1 MIEYKRTK
9 ILDKYF
15 AIQIFECPIDIIMLA
30 ATLGSNNVIVENY
43 RHHRNPNSLTIL
55 INNNNFTI
63 EPRLKQFLADF
74 QINKSDFISLK
85 NIWDTQGCYAVFHDT
100 DDIQFKMTDLNE
112 ISRYKAL
119 DNFKWTLEIAIPD
132 GASDGW
138 GQIVSP
144 DQNIIDKIENYIQSL
159 SKNEQGD

>member
-15 AIQIFECPIDIIMLA
+15 AIQIFECPIDIIMHA
-30 ATLGSNNVIVENY
+30 ATFGSYNVIVENY
-43 RHHRNPNSLTIL
+43 RHHRNPTSLKIL
-55 INNNNFTI
+55 IKTNNLTI
-63 EPRLKQFLADF
+63 EPRLKQFLVDF

-85 NIWDTQGCYAVFHDT
+85 NIWDTQGCYAVFHDS
-100 DDIQFKMTDLNE
+100 DEIKFKVTDLNE
-112 ISRYKAL
+112 FSRYKAL
-119 DNFKWTLEIAIPD
+119 DNFQWNLEITIPD

-144 DQNIIDKIENYIQSL
+144 DQNIIDKIESNIQCL
-159 SKNEQGD
+159 FL